1 MAKLN
6 IEINGY
12 NNSVQDMLIN
22 GKRAKVKR
30 KKNKYLVST
39 DISTNNAEIVI
50 YRGHYYLGKAWVF
63 WDILCFII
71 SVFGIFDT
79 PYNRQCVVIDYK
91 CRVDVVEDTNLVMN
105 INHFT
110 DGGRFIEHN
119 TEAKV
124 EEDSN
129 VFYIDQ
135 LAKTRRKKMKKVKL
149 GIAILIVAITVLLIS
164 VL

>member
-12 NNSVQDMLIN
+12 NNVVQDILIN

-30 KKNKYLVST
+30 KKNKYFVTS
-39 DISTNNAEIVI
+39 DISTGCAEIVM

-63 WDILCFII
+63 WDILCFLV
-71 SVFGIFDT
+71 SVFGIFDA

-91 CRVDVVEDTNLVMN
+91 SKIEVVEDTNLVMN

-110 DGGRFIEHN
+110 DGGRFIEHISN
-119 TEAKV
+119 AKV
-124 EEDSN
+124 EEERN
-129 VFYIDQ
+129 TFYIDH
-135 LAKTRRKKMKKVKL
+135 LAKKRRKKMKSVKFWL
-149 GIAILIVAITVLLIS
+149 TAIIIIAIVLFVWVI
-164 VL
+164 